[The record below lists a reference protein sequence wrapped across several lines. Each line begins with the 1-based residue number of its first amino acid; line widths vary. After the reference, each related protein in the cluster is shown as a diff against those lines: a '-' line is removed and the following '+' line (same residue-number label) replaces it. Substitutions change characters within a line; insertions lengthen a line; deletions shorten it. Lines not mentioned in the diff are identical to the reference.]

1 MSDID
6 PKLLKIVALAKQGI
20 GGEKDAAIALVRKIC
35 TRENIDF
42 DELMSEDTEQYKRYE
57 LHIKWRTIDEE
68 DMLAQVCFRFAVT
81 KDHDDL
87 RFNRKLK
94 YFIYTTTAAKH
105 IETLNAAH
113 IYLREYRKVRK
124 QMIEEIRS
132 AFVQRNRLFSQ
143 YDSDDEPQEMKLPT
157 ADELRRA
164 ERVMMM
170 AADMPHV
177 QIQKQIGGQ

>member
-35 TRENIDF
+35 ARENIDF
-42 DELMSEDTEQYKRYE
+42 DELMSDDAEQYNRYE

-68 DMLAQVCFRFAVT
+68 DMLAQVCWRFATT
-81 KDHDDL
+81 KQYSEL
-87 RFNRKLK
+87 KYNRRYK

-124 QMIEEIRS
+124 QMIGEIRS
-132 AFVQRNRLFSQ
+132 AFVQRNRLFAD
-143 YDSDDEPQEMKLPT
+143 YDDDDDDREIKMPT
-157 ADELRRA
+157 AEELRRA

-177 QIQKQIGGQ
+177 QVQKQIGG